1 MSESIKQRIN
11 AARLDG
17 QTGKE
22 LRALFEAIFDDL
34 TNGQTG
40 FTNIIA
46 DTRYAMLSAPT
57 LAIGGGAKQT
67 AQATKPFMANVG
79 GTMVFKAAATAMSA
93 ITGNI
98 ATGKFGLWAWYI
110 DSAGAIT
117 TSTKTADADTAAAAF
132 ALMPAVPSGKVQ
144 IGAMIVTNSAGQFTG
159 GTTALDAASTT
170 VIYIDTIGAM
180 AQVSSAV
187 AHLNLAE

>member
-17 QTGKE
+17 QTKQE
-22 LRALFEAIFDDL
+22 LRALLEAILADL
-34 TNGQTG
+34 S
-40 FTNIIA
+40 A
-46 DTRYAMLSAPT
+46 SVRYSVLSAPT

-79 GTMVFKAAATAMSA
+79 GTLVFKAAATAMSA

-110 DSAGAIT
+110 DSAGTIT
-117 TSTKTADADTAAAAF
+117 TSAKTADADTAAAAF
-132 ALMPAVPSGKVQ
+132 ALMPAVPSGLVQ
-144 IGAMIVTNSAGQFTG
+144 LGAMIVTNSAAQFTG
-159 GTTALDAASTT
+159 GTTALDAANTT
-170 VIYIDTIGAM
+170 VIYIDAIGAM
-180 AQVSSAV
+180 ASAT
-187 AHLNLAE
+187 ANLAE